1 MNIHFWKRV
10 RDYAAK
16 KVAECSNWSV
26 KCPNCV
32 RWTYEMSKDPVI
44 TDVMDEGGA
53 PIWHMT
59 CGDCGHVSRWIDG
72 PFGIFLSIDKEIE
85 RAATV

>member
-1 MNIHFWKRV
+1 
-10 RDYAAK
+10 
-16 KVAECSNWSV
+16 
-26 KCPNCV
+26 
-32 RWTYEMSKDPVI
+32 MSKDPVI

-72 PFGIFLSIDKEIE
+72 PFGIFLSIDKEIK